1 MALELQTIDTV
12 QYCFEAGNVSCLK
25 EIRPTVVYVVL
36 YIFSAAVVMLTI
48 WGNLFVMISI
58 FHFKQLHTP
67 TNLLVLSLAVADF
80 LVGATVMPF
89 TVIRSIEKCWYF
101 GSVGCTIHS
110 ICFLVLTA
118 VSIGSLVLIA
128 IDRYF
133 AICHPFFYSAKVTIP
148 VTCIFIAI
156 SWTVSLFYSLSIL
169 YFKGYIDDAK
179 ELNICP
185 GDCAFVFNTTWGTVD
200 MIVTFII
207 PFLLMILFYTL
218 IFIVAKKHARLINNM
233 SKHVRS
239 SEGRMFNL
247 PKKSETKAAITLGI
261 VVIVF
266 ILCWVPYYIS
276 TFLVP
281 YMNVDDPSVILQAFS
296 WVAYCN
302 SSMNPIIYALF
313 YPWFQK
319 SVKLIIT
326 FKIYS
331 PGSSLIN
338 LFPDSN

>member
-101 GSVGCTIHS
+101 GNVGCTIHS

-133 AICHPFFYSAKVTIP
+133 AVCHPFFYSAKVTIP

-156 SWTVSLFYSLSIL
+156 SWIVSLFYSLSIL

-185 GDCAFVFNTTWGTVD
+185 GDCAFVFNTIW
-200 MIVTFII
+200 
-207 PFLLMILFYTL
+207 
-218 IFIVAKKHARLINNM
+218 
-233 SKHVRS
+233 
-239 SEGRMFNL
+239 GRMFNL
-247 PKKSETKAAITLGI
+247 PKKSETKAAKTLGI
-261 VVIVF
+261 VVVVF

-326 FKIYS
+326 FKICS

-338 LFPDSN
+338 LFPESN